1 MKFWRSVV
9 FKLWITFLL
18 LVSVV
23 LTILTIMLLEYFEQ
37 YYTEQTETEL
47 TNTATKISEIMKEHN
62 NQIGLEIVGELLDHS
77 TGAIIVSSPDQV
89 YYYPEN
95 GLQELS
101 YSFIQGNED
110 LNKVMTSNKTAVVRT
125 ELNNKD
131 DKPEQVAIVGS
142 PLHVNGEDGAVFIYQ
157 SLQSMNESKQST
169 AKFIVLAAVIAI
181 ILTTIFAFFLLTRI
195 TAPLRKM
202 REAAFE
208 VAQGNFATKVPI
220 MAQDEIGELSI
231 AFNEM
236 AKRLNFNMNALSQ
249 EKEQL
254 DNILSGM
261 ADGVLTLNRNGSL
274 LLTNP
279 PAEKFLQHWYYE
291 KGELSDM
298 HAQIPEE
305 LRKLFQLAV
314 HTGNEQIDEI
324 TLQGRNWV
332 MIVSPLYDKK
342 DIRGA
347 IVVIRDMTEE
357 RKLDKL
363 RIDFIANISHE
374 LRTPISMLQ
383 GYSEAIVDNIA
394 ESEEEKREMAR
405 IIYDESLRMGRLVNE
420 FLDLARME
428 TGYLELRKEA
438 IDLYPFINRV
448 ARKFNAIA
456 KEKEITFTVSISEDM
471 GEYELDPDRIEQVL
485 TNIMD
490 NSMRH
495 TPSGGTVFLRGRS
508 DDYGVYLEV
517 EDTGSGIPE
526 EDLPYI
532 FERFY
537 KADKARTR
545 GNAGTG
551 LGLAIVKNIIDSHGG
566 DISVYSKYGR
576 GTTFFIFLPRNKE
589 EN

>member
-62 NQIGLEIVGELLDHS
+62 NQTGLEIVGELLDHS
-77 TGAIIVSSPDQV
+77 TGAIIISSPDQI
-89 YYYPEN
+89 YYYPESR
-95 GLQELS
+95 LQELS
-101 YSFIQGNED
+101 VSYIEENEA
-110 LNKVMTSNKTAVVRT
+110 LQNVASSNEPTVVMTRWK
-125 ELNNKD
+125 NKD
-131 DKPEQVAIVGS
+131 NIPEQIAIVGS
-142 PLHVNGEDGAVFIYQ
+142 PLHVNGNDGAVFIYQ

-208 VAQGNFATKVPI
+208 VSQGNFSTKVPI

-236 AKRLNFNMNALSQ
+236 ARRLHFNMNALSQ

-298 HAQIPEE
+298 HAQIPNE
-305 LRKLFQLAV
+305 LKKLFQLAV

-332 MIVSPLYDKK
+332 MIVSPLYNKK

-428 TGYLELRKEA
+428 TGYLELRKEQV
-438 IDLYPFINRV
+438 DLNSFINRV
-448 ARKFNAIA
+448 ARKFKTIA
-456 KEKEITFTVSISEDM
+456 KEKEIVFTVFISEDI

-490 NSMRH
+490 NSLRH
-495 TPSGGTVFLRGRS
+495 TPSEGTVSLRARS
-508 DDYGVYLEV
+508 DDYGVYIEV
-517 EDTGSGIPE
+517 EDTGAGIPE
-526 EDLPYI
+526 EDLPYV

-551 LGLAIVKNIIDSHGG
+551 LGLAIVKNIIDAHGG

>member
-37 YYTEQTETEL
+37 YYTEQTENEL

-62 NQIGLEIVGELLDHS
+62 NQTGLEIVGELLDHS
-77 TGAIIVSSPDQV
+77 TGAIIISSPDQI
-89 YYYPEN
+89 YYYPETRM
-95 GLQELS
+95 QEIS
-101 YSFIQGNED
+101 YAFLEENEE
-110 LNKVMTSNKTAVVRT
+110 LKNVITSNKSAVVMT
-125 ELNNKD
+125 KWMNNEKI
-131 DKPEQVAIVGS
+131 PEQVAIVGS
-142 PLHVNGEDGAVFIYQ
+142 PLHINGKDGAVFIYQ
-157 SLQSMNESKQST
+157 SLQSMNESKLST
-169 AKFIVLAAVIAI
+169 AKFIVLAAAIAI

-208 VAQGNFATKVPI
+208 MAQGNFATKVPI
-220 MAQDEIGELSI
+220 MAQDEIGELSM

-236 AKRLNFNMNALSQ
+236 ARRLHFNMNALSQ

-279 PAEKFLQHWYYE
+279 PAEKFLQHWYYQ
-291 KGELSDM
+291 KGEFSDM
-298 HAQIPEE
+298 QGQIPDE

-332 MIVSPLYDKK
+332 MIVSPLYNKK

-428 TGYLELRKEA
+428 TGYLELRKEPM
-438 IDLYPFINRV
+438 DLYTFFNRV
-448 ARKFNAIA
+448 ARKFKAIA
-456 KEKEITFTVSISEDM
+456 KEKEILFTISISEDI

-495 TPSGGTVFLRGRS
+495 TPSGGNVSLRSRS
-508 DDYGVYLEV
+508 DDYGVYIEV
-517 EDTGSGIPE
+517 EDTGAGIPE
-526 EDLPYI
+526 EDLPYV

-551 LGLAIVKNIIDSHGG
+551 LGLAIVKNIIDAHGG

>member
-37 YYTEQTETEL
+37 YYTEQTENEL

-62 NQIGLEIVGELLDHS
+62 NQTGLEIVGELLDHS
-77 TGAIIVSSPDQV
+77 TGAIIISSPEQI
-89 YYYPEN
+89 YYYPETRM
-95 GLQELS
+95 QELS
-101 YSFIQGNED
+101 YSFLEENEA
-110 LNKVMTSNKTAVVRT
+110 LKNVITSNKPAVVMT
-125 ELNNKD
+125 KWKNKENI
-131 DKPEQVAIVGS
+131 PEQVAIVGS
-142 PLHVNGEDGAVFIYQ
+142 PLHVNGNDGAVFIYQ
-157 SLQSMNESKQST
+157 SLQTMNESKQST
-169 AKFIVLAAVIAI
+169 AKFIVLAAAIAI

-208 VAQGNFATKVPI
+208 MAQGNFATKVPI

-236 AKRLNFNMNALSQ
+236 ARRLHFNMNALSQ

-274 LLTNP
+274 LITNP

-298 HAQIPEE
+298 QAQIPDE

-332 MIVSPLYDKK
+332 MIVSPLYNKK

-428 TGYLELRKEA
+428 TGYLELRKEP
-438 IDLYPFINRV
+438 INLYTFINRV
-448 ARKFNAIA
+448 ARKFKTIA
-456 KEKEITFTVSISEDM
+456 KEKEILFTVSISEDI

-495 TPSGGTVFLRGRS
+495 TPGEGNVSLRSRS
-508 DDYGVYLEV
+508 DDYGVYIEV
-517 EDTGSGIPE
+517 EDTGAGIPE
-526 EDLPYI
+526 EDLPYV

-545 GNAGTG
+545 GNSGTG
-551 LGLAIVKNIIDSHGG
+551 LGLAIVKNIIDAHGG
-566 DISVYSKYGR
+566 DISVYSKYTR
-576 GTTFFIFLPRNKE
+576 RTTFFIFLPRNKE